1 MVGNRIKYLREE
13 KEISQK
19 KLAEYIK
26 VSPSSIGMY
35 EQERRVPS
43 AEILNL
49 IAEFFNV
56 SVDYLM
62 GRTDTKNDE
71 NKYNINKK
79 SQEILDVI
87 KKSGINLDKIDYIK
101 LEQLLKLSNIE
112 KEK

>member
-1 MVGNRIKYLREE
+1 MVGNRIRYLREE

-26 VSPSSIGMY
+26 VSPSTIGMY

-43 AEILNL
+43 AEILNI

-62 GRTDTKNDE
+62 GRTDTRNDE
-71 NKYNINKK
+71 NKYDINKK
-79 SQEILDVI
+79 SQEILEVI
-87 KKSGINLDKIDYIK
+87 KRAGVNLEKIDYDK
-101 LEQLLKLSNIE
+101 LEQLLKLSNVE
-112 KEK
+112 KQK